1 MKLIIISNT
10 LNEQLQ
16 SFLIDVFQNLLSGLI
31 LIWIGL
37 KVYKKV
43 KQKQTRIDQLVD
55 FELQL
60 KEVVNLFKNA
70 RTRKTK
76 PLEINSFDGISATH
90 YIRINNECSN
100 LIHLIDLKNIK
111 IDIQYKN
118 DLYMLEFY
126 SKSMMSVLVINDVGL
141 SDKEKIKIITKMDIP
156 EAMTFD
162 FESFKN
168 VDYQNYLFFN
178 EAINKRI
185 ESGQFLK
192 PYGFFN

>member
-1 MKLIIISNT
+1 MKIIIISCT
-10 LNEQLQ
+10 LSQQFQ
-16 SFLIDVFQNLLSGLI
+16 SFLIDLLQNLLSGLI

-43 KQKQTRIDQLVD
+43 KEKQTRIDQLVD
-55 FELQL
+55 FEFQL

-76 PLEINSFDGISATH
+76 TLEINSFDGITATH

-111 IDIQYKN
+111 IDTQYKN

-126 SKSMMSVLVINDVGL
+126 SKSIMSVLVINDVGL
-141 SDKEKIKIITKMDIP
+141 SDMEKIKIITKMDIP
-156 EAMTFD
+156 EAITFD

-168 VDYQNYLFFN
+168 VDYQNYLFFTD
-178 EAINKRI
+178 AINKRI

-192 PYGFFN
+192 PYGFFK

>member
-1 MKLIIISNT
+1 MKLIIINNT
-10 LNEQLQ
+10 LNEQFQ

-55 FELQL
+55 FELLL

-126 SKSMMSVLVINDVGL
+126 SKSMMSVLVIIDVGL